1 MELAAVLGMACG
13 GLATGLGGLGVL
25 LVRRP
30 SERTLDALLGF
41 TAGIMLAATAFSL
54 LVPAFDRA
62 GVGAVLVG
70 FAVGAVVIVALD
82 VWVPHLHARSREGG
96 REPVTQSDELNRVTL
111 LLIAMTIHNFP
122 EGAAVGTAFAAG
134 GTELGLPLAVA
145 IAIQNVPE
153 GFAVAAPLVAI
164 GASRATAVL
173 LALASG
179 AVEPVA
185 AFGAFGAFG
194 LSSALLPYG
203 LAFAAAAMLYVVVD
217 ELIPESHAHGHERD
231 ASIALIAGFAL
242 MMTLDSAL
250 G

>member
-13 GLATGLGGLGVL
+13 GLATGVGGLGVL

-30 SERTLDALLGF
+30 AQRTLDTLLGF
-41 TAGIMLAATAFSL
+41 TAGIMLAATSFSL
-54 LVPAFDRA
+54 LVPALDDA
-62 GVGAVLVG
+62 GVGPVLVG
-70 FAVGAVVIVALD
+70 FGVGAAVIVALD
-82 VWVPHLHARSREGG
+82 IWVPHLHARWREGR
-96 REPVTQSDELNRVTL
+96 RESLVRSTQLNRVAL
-111 LLIAMTIHNFP
+111 LMIAMTIHNFP

-134 GTELGLPLAVA
+134 GSELGLPIAVA

-153 GFAVAAPLVAI
+153 GFAVAAPLVAV
-164 GASRATAVL
+164 GASRRAAVL

-194 LSSALLPYG
+194 LFSSLLPYG

-217 ELIPESHAHGHERD
+217 ELIPESHARGHERD
-231 ASIALIAGFAL
+231 ASVALIVGFAV